1 MKVKL
6 IREII
11 DNYVHTHYN
20 VPRIQCGEL
29 VNFIKANENN
39 CNSAERKILQ
49 IVPNILN
56 QGQIA
61 KLAEIAGYYVDVYHV
76 IYVK

>member
-6 IREII
+6 IKEII
-11 DNYVHTHYN
+11 DNYVYTHDN
-20 VPRIQCGEL
+20 VPRIHCGEL

-39 CNSAERKILQ
+39 DNSAERKILQ
-49 IVPNILN
+49 TVPNILN
-56 QGQIA
+56 QGQIT

-76 IYVK
+76 IHVK

>member
-11 DNYVHTHYN
+11 DNYVHTHDN

-29 VNFIKANENN
+29 VNFIKDNQNN
-39 CNSAERKILQ
+39 CNSAEGKIVQ
-49 IVPNILN
+49 IVNSIYN
-56 QGQIA
+56 QGEIA
-61 KLAEIAGYYVDVYHV
+61 KLAESAGYYVDEYYV